1 MAFTS
6 VEKGIGSTVIAVG
19 SPRVREDINAWCGA
33 YVVPP
38 GKVVKATP
46 QSTDP
51 DLAKEL
57 KTFTDLRLREWG
69 VRSSD

>member
-19 SPRVREDINAWCGA
+19 SPRVREDINAWRGA

-38 GKVVKATP
+38 GKVGKAAP
-46 QSTDP
+46 QSVDP
-51 DLAKEL
+51 GLAKEL
-57 KTFTDLRLREWG
+57 KAFTDLKWREWG
-69 VRSSD
+69 IVLD